1 MTFTKLSSLLTLVIA
16 ALFVNTPL
24 RADTKVGCKSVAA
37 TEAACTE
44 YASDTKAC
52 TDLVQAEVTKK
63 IDAAKAEQDNC
74 KKKNGAAYMLKCT
87 NEIKSVT
94 TLVHTPKPVMNHNV
108 EKEQT
113 AVAGTP
119 CAKAAALGKDNP
131 LCKGPKKAIEV
142 MKANCIKDL

>member
-1 MTFTKLSSLLTLVIA
+1 MTFSKLSSRLILVIVA
-16 ALFVNTPL
+16 AFVNTPL

-63 IDAAKAEQDNC
+63 IDAAKAEQDSC
-74 KKKNGAAYMLKCT
+74 KKKNGAAYMMKCT
-87 NEIKSVT
+87 NEMKAVT
-94 TLVHTPKPVMNHNV
+94 TLVHTPKPVMSHNV

-113 AVAGTP
+113 ALAGTP